1 MPHTQYSPSCTI
13 SSMTNT
19 TSLKL
24 RDYQIDTTAEGNR
37 LFSFTLFN
45 PGPGDAYR
53 LYRIPFLDGGGT
65 WHECK
70 DGPLGSVPIGGPVK
84 IPWQLERCQY
94 IIDSQHKKISVAVQ
108 WFCDDR
114 DPINAY
120 VFSPSA
126 RTKLHVLMT
135 NRILFR
141 ATATAELPAEVCTE
155 SKPPAKAKSLT
166 MVDGRVRTTTSSLP
180 GDTKTCRLTADASE
194 VDMEVLAL
202 DWITTMKPMER
213 GPVLPWV

>member
-13 SSMTNT
+13 RSMTNT

-120 VFSPSA
+120 AFPLYQNKASCA
-126 RTKLHVLMT
+126 DDK
-135 NRILFR
+135 
-141 ATATAELPAEVCTE
+141 TE
-155 SKPPAKAKSLT
+155 SSSERQQQRSCLLKFAQKANPPPRQKASPWSMGGCEQRLP
-166 MVDGRVRTTTSSLP
+166 VCRVIQR
-180 GDTKTCRLTADASE
+180 
-194 VDMEVLAL
+194 
-202 DWITTMKPMER
+202 
-213 GPVLPWV
+213 PVV